1 MRLFEIAP
9 QRTQGP
15 EPVLMAI
22 LSYLKGKGDQRASGV
37 RVPMS
42 SVIALMQNAGQS
54 ITYYEIE
61 DLMKKNQTI
70 SNLIKSIDQD
80 EIIINTHN
88 NDEVSDNPE
97 YQPGD
102 EQDVAMMAKRA
113 ATRRD

>member
-15 EPVLMAI
+15 EPALMAV

-54 ITYYEIE
+54 VSYDQIQ
-61 DLMKKNQTI
+61 DLKDKNNTI
-70 SNLIKSIDQD
+70 NNLIKSMDED
-80 EIIINTHN
+80 EIILNTHN
-88 NDEVSDNPE
+88 IDAVSDNPE

>member
-1 MRLFEIAP
+1 MRLFEISP

-42 SVIALMQNAGQS
+42 SVIALMQNAGQY
-54 ITYYEIE
+54 ITYPEIQ
-61 DLMKKNQTI
+61 DLMTKNQTI
-70 SNLIKSIDQD
+70 NNLIKSIDQD
-80 EIIINTHN
+80 EIIINTR
-88 NDEVSDNPE
+88 NDDAVSDNPE

-102 EQDVAMMAKRA
+102 EQDVEMMAKRA